1 MDGYHHPAL
10 RRASGQPIRTGE
22 ILATRQTAAP
32 SSKQLSLPGLLAS
45 GAERLLRDS
54 NPWWRGERL
63 FGIPPIRRWAFAPT
77 LKGLKAGLAPVT
89 VLRGPRQVGKTTTLN
104 QIIDTLLGDGV
115 EPRRIFRVQFDD
127 IPQLQRLETPIL
139 DLVAWYADN
148 VLGQSIN
155 AFATAQGGPVYLL
168 LDEVQNLRDWATQL
182 KHLVDLQPVRAIV
195 TGSSALRIEAGRD
208 SLAGRLSTIEMGPL
222 LLREVA
228 QLRGIGQ
235 IDAHLPFNG
244 LSPLKDKSFWQAL
257 RAFGERHRSLRDLAF
272 ASFSDRGA
280 YPLAHTRLDASWD
293 EVAAQLV
300 ETVVRRAIQHDLRV
314 GERGRRRDAPLLEE
328 VFRLSCRYVG
338 QSPSQALYLDEVRR
352 GLNANIGWQRVQ
364 AYLKFLDATL
374 LVRLIEPLELRLKRR
389 RGASKL
395 ILSDHALRAA
405 WLQEKVPL
413 DPAGLMAAP
422 HLTDLA
428 GRIAESSA
436 GQLFKSIINLGVH
449 HFPERGSEPEVDFV
463 LTVGDQRIPV
473 EIKYRKRIDHAD
485 TRGLRAFIE
494 KSVYNAPFGI
504 LVTLLDEPGSDDPRI
519 VSMPLST
526 LLLMR

>member
-1 MDGYHHPAL
+1 MSA
-10 RRASGQPIRTGE
+10 AS
-22 ILATRQTAAP
+22 A
-32 SSKQLSLPGLLAS
+32 QLTLPGLLAD
-45 GAERLLRDS
+45 GAERVLRDS

-63 FGIPPIRRWAFAPT
+63 FGLPPVRRWAFGPT

-104 QIIDTLLGDGV
+104 QIIDTLLNEGV
-115 EPRRIFRVQFDD
+115 EPKRIFRVQFDD
-127 IPQLQRLETPIL
+127 IPQLQRLGTPIL

-148 VLGQSIN
+148 ILGQSIN
-155 AFATAQGGPVYLL
+155 AFANAQGGPVYML
-168 LDEVQNLRDWATQL
+168 LDEVQNLSDWATQV

-228 QLRGIGQ
+228 ELRGIGR
-235 IDAHLPFNG
+235 IAPYLPFNG
-244 LSPLKDKSFWQAL
+244 LAPLKDKAFWQGL
-257 RAFGERHRSLRDLAF
+257 RAFGEQHMEVRDLAF
-272 ASFSDRGA
+272 QSFSDRGA
-280 YPLAHTRLDASWD
+280 YPLAHTSLDATWD
-293 EVAAQLV
+293 EIAAQLV

-314 GERGRRRDAPLLEE
+314 GERGRRRDEPLLEE

-338 QSPSQALYLDEVRR
+338 QSPSQALYMDEVRR
-352 GLNANIGWQRVQ
+352 GLNANIGWQRIL

-389 RGASKL
+389 KGASKL

-413 DPAGLMAAP
+413 DPAALMAAP
-422 HLTDLA
+422 HLADLA
-428 GRIAESSA
+428 GRIAESTA

-473 EIKYRKRIDHAD
+473 EIKYRRRIDHAD
-485 TRGLRAFIE
+485 TRGLRAFVE

-504 LVTLLDEPGSDDPRI
+504 LVTLSGEPGSDDPRI
-519 VSMPLST
+519 VSIPLSS

>member
-1 MDGYHHPAL
+1 MSK
-10 RRASGQPIRTGE
+10 AS
-22 ILATRQTAAP
+22 
-32 SSKQLSLPGLLAS
+32 QLTLPGLLAD
-45 GAERLLRDS
+45 GAERILRDS

-63 FGIPPIRRWAFAPT
+63 FGLPPVRRWAFTPT
-77 LKGLKAGLAPVT
+77 LKGLKTGLAPVT

-104 QIIDTLLGDGV
+104 QVIDTLLNEGV
-115 EPRRIFRVQFDD
+115 EPKRIFRVQFDD
-127 IPQLQRLETPIL
+127 IPQLQRMATPIL
-139 DLVAWYADN
+139 DLAAWYADH

-155 AFATAQGGPVYLL
+155 AYAHAIGGPVYLL
-168 LDEVQNLRDWATQL
+168 LDEVQNLPDWATQV
-182 KHLVDLQPVRAIV
+182 KHLVDLQPVRAVV

-228 QLRGIGQ
+228 QLRGIGTLEPY
-235 IDAHLPFNG
+235 LPFNG
-244 LSPLKDKSFWQAL
+244 LAPLKDKAFWQGL
-257 RAFGERHRSLRDLAF
+257 RAFGEQHHRLRDAAF
-272 ASFSDRGA
+272 ESFSDRGA

-293 EVAAQLV
+293 EIAAQLV

-314 GERGRRRDAPLLEE
+314 GERGRRRDEPLLEE
-328 VFRLSCRYVG
+328 VFRLSCRYIG
-338 QSPSQALYLDEVRR
+338 QSPSQTLYLDEVKRS
-352 GLNANIGWQRVQ
+352 LNANIGWQRIL

-389 RGASKL
+389 KGGAKL

-413 DPAGLMAAP
+413 EPLALQAAP
-422 HLTDLA
+422 HLADLA
-428 GRIAESSA
+428 GRIAESTA

-473 EIKYRKRIDHAD
+473 EIKYRRRIDHAD

-494 KSVYNAPFGI
+494 KTVYNAPFGV

-519 VSMPLST
+519 VSLPLSS

>member
-1 MDGYHHPAL
+1 M
-10 RRASGQPIRTGE
+10 SK
-22 ILATRQTAAP
+22 AT
-32 SSKQLSLPGLLAS
+32 QLTLPGLLAD
-45 GAERLLRDS
+45 GAERILRDS

-63 FGIPPIRRWAFAPT
+63 FGLPPVRRWAFAPT
-77 LKGLKAGLAPVT
+77 LKGLKSGLAPVT

-104 QIIDTLLGDGV
+104 QVIDTLLNEGV
-115 EPRRIFRVQFDD
+115 EPKRIFRVQFDD
-127 IPQLQRLETPIL
+127 IPQLQRMATPIL
-139 DLVAWYADN
+139 DLAAWYADH

-155 AFATAQGGPVYLL
+155 AFAHASGGPVYLL
-168 LDEVQNLRDWATQL
+168 LDEVQNLPDWATQV
-182 KHLVDLQPVRAIV
+182 KHLVDLQPVRAVV

-228 QLRGIGQ
+228 QLRGIGSLEPY
-235 IDAHLPFNG
+235 LPFNG
-244 LSPLKDKSFWQAL
+244 LAPLKDKAFWQGL
-257 RAFGERHRSLRDLAF
+257 RTFGEQHRSLRDAAF
-272 ASFSDRGA
+272 ESFSDRGA

-293 EVAAQLV
+293 EIAAQLV

-314 GERGRRRDAPLLEE
+314 GERGRRRDEPLLEE
-328 VFRLSCRYVG
+328 VFRLSCRYIG
-338 QSPSQALYLDEVRR
+338 QSPSQTLYLDEVKRS
-352 GLNANIGWQRVQ
+352 LNANIGWQRIL

-389 RGASKL
+389 KGGAKL

-413 DPAGLMAAP
+413 EPLALQAAP
-422 HLTDLA
+422 HLADLA
-428 GRIAESSA
+428 GRIAESTA

-473 EIKYRKRIDHAD
+473 EIKYRRRIDHAD

-494 KSVYNAPFGI
+494 KTVYNAPFGV

-519 VSMPLST
+519 VSLPLSS